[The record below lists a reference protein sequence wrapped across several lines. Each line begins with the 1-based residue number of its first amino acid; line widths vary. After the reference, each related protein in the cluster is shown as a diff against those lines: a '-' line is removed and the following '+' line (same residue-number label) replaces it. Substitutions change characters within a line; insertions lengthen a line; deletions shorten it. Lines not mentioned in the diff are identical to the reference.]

1 MGISTQYVSVDIT
14 KKTAPQIIRLGQGDK
29 NGTTIAAKIYNDG
42 AEYSMS
48 GKTARF
54 CMRTPDGK
62 ASYSVNSSSTSGNSV
77 SFNINEQYAAS
88 VAGKTDVAYIEVLSG
103 STVICSTSR
112 ISVVVY
118 RSASEGLP
126 VSGAY
131 SDALEEAI
139 HSASTAASSANS
151 AASNANTKA
160 TRAEN
165 AATAA
170 SNAAQSANAAKDA
183 ANAAASAATT
193 AAGSATTAAEAA
205 TSAKDAAN
213 AAATAANTAAGSA
226 NAATSEA
233 NAAIEAM
240 GDISELA
247 VPLMSADTRG
257 GAKLGSGLAVSDGA
271 LSVSPIPD
279 ASIDSVAS
287 GDSQAG
293 AQSLSLT
300 GLSRLWAKMRSA
312 FAAMS
317 HVHSADD
324 VTSGTLP
331 VARGGTG
338 VSTAAA
344 ERERLGLG
352 STTGAL
358 PIANGGTGASN
369 AADARTA
376 LGLGSL
382 ATRSSL
388 DLVSL
393 AEDGSAVD
401 SSARSSGANYRIDI
415 TLEPMSGYKPIAV
428 IAVSADSANARLR
441 GFDLDGI
448 STGGTPKVKTYWN
461 ASGDM
466 SANTVTYNVQVL
478 MMKTTLP

>member
-1 MGISTQYVSVDIT
+1 MGISTQTITVDLSKQLT
-14 KKTAPQIIRLGQGDK
+14 RPQVVRLGQGDK
-29 NGTTIAAKIYNDG
+29 SGTTLVADIYENGAAYNLT
-42 AEYSMS
+42 

-54 CMRTPDGK
+54 SMRAPDGSS
-62 ASYSVNSSSTSGNSV
+62 SYSVASSSTSGNKAT
-77 SFNINEQYAAS
+77 FNIDETYAAS
-88 VAGKTDVAYIEVLSG
+88 VAGKTDTAYIEILSG

-112 ISVVVY
+112 ITVVVY
-118 RSASEGLP
+118 RSASQGLP

-139 HSASTAASSANS
+139 
-151 AASNANTKA
+151 
-160 TRAEN
+160 
-165 AATAA
+165 
-170 SNAAQSANAAKDA
+170 DA
-183 ANAAASAATT
+183 
-193 AAGSATTAAEAA
+193 
-205 TSAKDAAN
+205 
-213 AAATAANTAAGSA
+213 
-226 NAATSEA
+226 A

-247 VPLMSADTRG
+247 VPEMSANVRG
-257 GAKLGSGLAVSDGA
+257 GAKLGTGLAVVDGA
-271 LSVSPIPD
+271 LGVD
-279 ASIDSVAS
+279 
-287 GDSQAG
+287 
-293 AQSLSLT
+293 LSNVDT
-300 GLSRLWAKMRSA
+300 G
-312 FAAMS
+312 
-317 HVHSADD
+317 V
-324 VTSGTLP
+324 LP

-338 VSTAAA
+338 VTTAAA
-344 ERERLGLG
+344 ERGRLGLG

-393 AEDGSAVD
+393 AEDGSAKD

-428 IAVSADSANARLR
+428 IAVSADSVNARLR
-441 GFDLDGI
+441 GFDLDGV

-466 SANTVTYNVQVL
+466 SANTVTYNVQVM

>member
-1 MGISTQYVSVDIT
+1 MGISTQTITVDLSKQLT
-14 KKTAPQIIRLGQGDK
+14 RPQVVRLGQGDK
-29 NGTTIAAKIYNDG
+29 LGTTLVADIHDNGVAYNLT
-42 AEYSMS
+42 

-54 CMRTPDGK
+54 SMRAPDGSS
-62 ASYSVNSSSTSGNSV
+62 SYSVVASSYNGNKAT
-77 SFNINEQYAAS
+77 FDIDETYAAS
-88 VAGKTDVAYIEVLSG
+88 IAGKTDTAYIEVLSG

-112 ISVVVY
+112 ITVIVY
-118 RSASEGLP
+118 RSASQGLP

-139 HSASTAASSANS
+139 A
-151 AASNANTKA
+151 
-160 TRAEN
+160 
-165 AATAA
+165 
-170 SNAAQSANAAKDA
+170 
-183 ANAAASAATT
+183 
-193 AAGSATTAAEAA
+193 
-205 TSAKDAAN
+205 
-213 AAATAANTAAGSA
+213 AANTATA
-226 NAATSEA
+226 EVR
-233 NAAIEAM
+233 EAM

-247 VPLMSADTRG
+247 VPEMTASVRG
-257 GAKLGSGLAVSDGA
+257 GAKLGTGLAVVDGTLGVD
-271 LSVSPIPD
+271 LSNVN
-279 ASIDSVAS
+279 
-287 GDSQAG
+287 
-293 AQSLSLT
+293 T
-300 GLSRLWAKMRSA
+300 G
-312 FAAMS
+312 
-317 HVHSADD
+317 V
-324 VTSGTLP
+324 LP

-338 VSTAAA
+338 VTTAAA
-344 ERERLGLG
+344 ERGRLGLG

-369 AADARTA
+369 AAGARTA

-382 ATRSSL
+382 ATLSSL

-441 GFDLDGI
+441 GFDLDGV

-461 ASGDM
+461 ASGNM